1 MQPIYTDTARLQV
14 TRALGVLLT
23 ITGGVALFF
32 LGGQFFV
39 PGDDAAALGSLVLFA
54 LGLAVLLVSRAKLA
68 RRWEENKAY
77 LLSEAGRT
85 AVHGRQDLVTRLLR
99 AGRIAIGLFL
109 GLAVVFTFLFAAI
122 NCGERID
129 GFCGDI
135 GRPPEGLVAVW
146 QAATLVT
153 GAAYIALVGLRR
165 TLEAEA
171 ERIGVVVAEGQR
183 RRRHD
188 HHMDGTDRF
197 SWE

>member
-1 MQPIYTDTARLQV
+1 M
-14 TRALGVLLT
+14 TR
-23 ITGGVALFF
+23 F
-32 LGGQFFV
+32 
-39 PGDDAAALGSLVLFA
+39 
-54 LGLAVLLVSRAKLA
+54 
-68 RRWEENKAY
+68 
-77 LLSEAGRT
+77 
-85 AVHGRQDLVTRLLR
+85 LR
-99 AGRIAIGLFL
+99 AGRIAIGLFVGL
-109 GLAVVFTFLFAAI
+109 GVVFMFLFAAI

-129 GFCGDI
+129 GFCGDV
-135 GRPPEGLVAVW
+135 GRPPEWFVVVW

-153 GAAYIALVGLRR
+153 GATYIALVSLRR

>member
-1 MQPIYTDTARLQV
+1 M
-14 TRALGVLLT
+14 TRAFGVLLT

-39 PGDDAAALGSLVLFA
+39 PGDNAAALGSLAIFA
-54 LGLAVLLVSRAKLA
+54 IGLTLLLLA
-68 RRWEENKAY
+68 RARLATAWEANKPY
-77 LLSEAGRT
+77 LLSEAGPT
-85 AVHGRQDLVTRLLR
+85 AVHGRQDLVTRFLR
-99 AGRIAIGLFL
+99 AGRIAMGLFL
-109 GLAVVFTFLFAAI
+109 VFGVVFMFLFSAI

-129 GFCGDI
+129 GFCGDV
-135 GRPPEGLVAVW
+135 GRPPEWLVVVW
-146 QAATLVT
+146 QATTLVV
-153 GAAYIALVGLRR
+153 GAAYIALVSLRR